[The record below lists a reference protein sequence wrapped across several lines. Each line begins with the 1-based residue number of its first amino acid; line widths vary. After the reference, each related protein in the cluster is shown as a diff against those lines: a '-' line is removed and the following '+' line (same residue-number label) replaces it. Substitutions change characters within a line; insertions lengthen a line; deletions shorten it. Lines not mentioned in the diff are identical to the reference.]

1 MPLEFGVCTNFL
13 ETPDTDPVGM
23 CLIPAI
29 AEAGFQYVELP
40 LCHVAALSD
49 REFERLADV
58 IHSSGLRSPAACNLF
73 PDQMPL
79 LGGQANPGE
88 ISAYLEHA
96 LCRASRLGIR
106 KVVFA
111 SVSAWTAS
119 GSCQDRRAEIVELVR
134 GTVAPAFQKYQIRL
148 LLEGLRRQ
156 VCNAV
161 NTLPEAAEICRQ
173 AAHPYVGVMADL
185 YHMICNGE
193 SPDELAV
200 YGNEIEHVHIAERD
214 RLLPFAGVSAEL
226 AALTKQLADGAYEGH
241 ISFEARALFTVPAMR
256 AARENICRILTSG
269 IRN

>member
-1 MPLEFGVCTNFL
+1 
-13 ETPDTDPVGM
+13 M
-23 CLIPAI
+23 CRIPAI

-40 LCHVAALSD
+40 LCHVAALSN

-58 IHSSGLRSPAACNLF
+58 IHGSGLRSPAACNLF

-173 AAHPYVGVMADL
+173 AAHPY
-185 YHMICNGE
+185 
-193 SPDELAV
+193 
-200 YGNEIEHVHIAERD
+200 
-214 RLLPFAGVSAEL
+214 
-226 AALTKQLADGAYEGH
+226 EG
-241 ISFEARALFTVPAMR
+241 
-256 AARENICRILTSG
+256 
-269 IRN
+269 

>member
-1 MPLEFGVCTNFL
+1 M
-13 ETPDTDPVGM
+13 
-23 CLIPAI
+23 
-29 AEAGFQYVELP
+29 
-40 LCHVAALSD
+40 
-49 REFERLADV
+49 
-58 IHSSGLRSPAACNLF
+58 
-73 PDQMPL
+73 
-79 LGGQANPGE
+79 
-88 ISAYLEHA
+88 
-96 LCRASRLGIR
+96 
-106 KVVFA
+106 FA
-111 SVSAWTAS
+111 SVSAWTAY

-193 SPDELAV
+193 PPDELAV

-241 ISFEARALFTVPAMR
+241 ISFEARAPFTVPAMR

-269 IRN
+269 IKN

>member
-23 CLIPAI
+23 CRIPAI

-49 REFERLADV
+49 GEFERLADV
-58 IHSSGLRSPAACNLF
+58 IRSSGLRSPAACNLF

-111 SVSAWTAS
+111 SVSAWTAY

-156 VCNAV
+156 VC
-161 NTLPEAAEICRQ
+161 
-173 AAHPYVGVMADL
+173 
-185 YHMICNGE
+185 
-193 SPDELAV
+193 
-200 YGNEIEHVHIAERD
+200 
-214 RLLPFAGVSAEL
+214 LLSL
-226 AALTKQLADGAYEGH
+226 DGC
-241 ISFEARALFTVPAMR
+241 TVPVALIHTNTK
-256 AARENICRILTSG
+256 A
-269 IRN
+269 

>member
-23 CLIPAI
+23 CRIPVI

-40 LCHVAALSD
+40 LCHVAALFD

-119 GSCQDRRAEIVELVR
+119 DSCQDRRAEIVELVR

-148 LLEGLRRQ
+148 LLEGLRRAGLQ
-156 VCNAV
+156 CGEYPAGSGRD
-161 NTLPEAAEICRQ
+161 LPAGGASLCRGDGRPVS
-173 AAHPYVGVMADL
+173 HDL
-185 YHMICNGE
+185 
-193 SPDELAV
+193 
-200 YGNEIEHVHIAERD
+200 
-214 RLLPFAGVSAEL
+214 
-226 AALTKQLADGAYEGH
+226 
-241 ISFEARALFTVPAMR
+241 
-256 AARENICRILTSG
+256 
-269 IRN
+269 

>member
-1 MPLEFGVCTNFL
+1 MLLEFGMCTNFL
-13 ETPDTDPVGM
+13 ETPDGDPAGI
-23 CLIPAI
+23 CLIPVI

-40 LCHVAALSD
+40 LCHVAAIPD
-49 REFERLADV
+49 GEFERLADV
-58 IHSSGLRSPAACNLF
+58 IRDSGLRSPAACNLF
-73 PDQMPL
+73 PDQMIL
-79 LGGQANPGE
+79 LGGGADPEG

-134 GTVAPAFQKYQIRL
+134 GTIAPVFQKYQIRL

-161 NTLPEAAEICRQ
+161 NTLPEAAEICGQ
-173 AAHPYVGVMADL
+173 AAHPYVGLMADL
-185 YHMICNGE
+185 YHMTCNGE
-193 SPDELAV
+193 SPDELAA
-200 YGNEIEHVHIAERD
+200 YGNKIEHIHIAERN
-214 RLLPFAGVSAEL
+214 RLLPVNGVSAEL
-226 AALTKQLADGAYEGH
+226 MALTKQLAGGVYEGQ
-241 ISFEARALFTVPAMR
+241 ISFETRAPFTAPALR

-269 IRN
+269 IKN

>member
-1 MPLEFGVCTNFL
+1 MHKRMPLEFGVCTNFL

-111 SVSAWTAS
+111 SVSAWDCLRQLS
-119 GSCQDRRAEIVELVR
+119 GQAGGNCGAGSWDSGFRLSKIPDPAAAG
-134 GTVAPAFQKYQIRL
+134 GTPQAGLPAF
-148 LLEGLRRQ
+148 
-156 VCNAV
+156 
-161 NTLPEAAEICRQ
+161 P
-173 AAHPYVGVMADL
+173 
-185 YHMICNGE
+185 
-193 SPDELAV
+193 
-200 YGNEIEHVHIAERD
+200 
-214 RLLPFAGVSAEL
+214 
-226 AALTKQLADGAYEGH
+226 
-241 ISFEARALFTVPAMR
+241 
-256 AARENICRILTSG
+256 
-269 IRN
+269 

>member
-23 CLIPAI
+23 CRIPVI
-29 AEAGFQYVELP
+29 AGAGFQYVELP

-49 REFERLADV
+49 GEFERLADV

-73 PDQMPL
+73 PDQMIL

-119 GSCQDRRAEIVELVR
+119 DSCQDRRAEIVELVR

-193 SPDELAV
+193 SSDELAV

-241 ISFEARALFTVPAMR
+241 ISFEARAPFTVPAMR

-269 IRN
+269 IEN

>member
-13 ETPDTDPVGM
+13 ETPDSDPAGI
-23 CLIPAI
+23 CLIPVI

-40 LCHVAALSD
+40 LCHVAALSGG
-49 REFERLADV
+49 EFERLADV
-58 IHSSGLRSPAACNLF
+58 IRSSGLHSPAACNLF
-73 PDQMPL
+73 PDRMPL
-79 LGGQANPGE
+79 LGGKADPEE

-134 GTVAPAFQKYQIRL
+134 GTVAPVFQKYQIRL

-161 NTLPEAAEICRQ
+161 NTLPEAAEICRE
-173 AAHPYVGVMADL
+173 AAHPYVGLMADL
-185 YHMICNGE
+185 YHMICNEE

-200 YGNEIEHVHIAERD
+200 YGNKIEHIHIAERD
-214 RLLPFAGVSAEL
+214 RRLPVNGVSAEL
-226 AALTKQLADGAYEGH
+226 TALTKQLADGAYEGQ
-241 ISFEARALFTVPAMR
+241 ISFETRAPFTVPALR
-256 AARENICRILTSG
+256 AARENICRILMSG
-269 IRN
+269 IEN